1 MLFENVARHMFCQEY
16 ILLVRVFRSSA
27 ADGDGILHI
36 EEPAVIQVFY
46 GTLPNGLSSSNL
58 PSAGHASLICFDVC
72 IGK

>member
-46 GTLPNGLSSSNL
+46 GTFRTDY
-58 PSAGHASLICFDVC
+58 HHQTSLLL
-72 IGK
+72 GTRA